1 MLEIRYRRKAL
12 RGILKMP
19 KRTARQF
26 FDAFE
31 QLALENQESLDI
43 ARLKGREGYRLRIGS
58 FRAIYTIERNQSIIL
73 VLEAGPRGDIYK

>member
-19 KRTARQF
+19 KRTAQQF

-31 QLALENQESLDI
+31 QLARDDQEGLDI
-43 ARLKGREGYRLRIGS
+43 ARLKGRKGYRLRIGG
-58 FRAIYTIERNQSIIL
+58 FRAIYTIERNQLLIL
-73 VLEAGPRGDIYK
+73 VLDAGPRGDIYK